1 VNLELPFDS
10 AEPELDAAFAELD
23 RTLDAAFLREV
34 EEVLER
40 ADRGER
46 WLELDPD
53 APPPAIAV

>member
-1 VNLELPFDS
+1 VNLELPFES

-34 EEVLER
+34 EERLER
-40 ADRGER
+40 ADRGEAP
-46 WLELDPD
+46 LELDET